1 MIMGQQARWTHEMR
15 PTSLGVLACPH
26 CLGALSLPSVSS
38 NSWPTAELECADEKL
53 RFPVV
58 DGIPQLVSPE
68 RAKAV
73 REIADEYSRVWQK
86 DGWGSPSPRY
96 LLNLPDRD
104 TTGRQSAKWRVK
116 ARSVDAL
123 FELLRALP
131 PRRILD
137 LGCGV
142 GWLANQLARRGYEA
156 FAVDIVQDNALG
168 LRAADVY
175 LQAGSLFERVWGE
188 LERPPFLNGTFDAVI
203 CNASLHYA
211 ASLEVALAEVNRV
224 LRTGGLLV
232 VMNSPVHDEA
242 RSAGRAERSFR
253 LRLSQL
259 GASEYLVSRYHH
271 LVRSRLE
278 AAMAA
283 AIGPP
288 RSQPFDPGRGF
299 RLSRHAKGVLLG
311 MELASFPIIWAQKR
325 TEPT

>member
-1 MIMGQQARWTHEMR
+1 MDNQMR
-15 PTSLGVLACPH
+15 PASLAVLACPE
-26 CLGALSLPSVSS
+26 CLGALSLPGVSS
-38 NSWPTAELECADEKL
+38 NSWPTVELECTDEKL
-53 RFPVV
+53 RFPVI

-73 REIADEYSRVWQK
+73 RAMAEDYSRVWQK
-86 DGWGSPSPRY
+86 DGWGSASPQY

-104 TTGRQSAKWRVK
+104 TTGRQSGKWRVK
-116 ARSVDAL
+116 ARSMDAL
-123 FELLRALP
+123 FDLFRALP
-131 PRRILD
+131 TRRVLD

-142 GWLANQLARRGYEA
+142 GWLTDRLARRGYEA

-175 LQAGSLFERVWGE
+175 LRAGSVFDRVWGE
-188 LERPPFLNGTFDAVI
+188 LERPPFLAGTFDAVI

-211 ASLEVALAEVNRV
+211 ASLDRALAEVNRV
-224 LRTGGLLV
+224 LRPNGVFV
-232 VMNSPVHDEA
+232 VMNSPVHNDA
-242 RSAGRAERSFR
+242 RSADRAERSFR

-271 LVRSRLE
+271 FVRSTLE

-283 AIGPP
+283 SIGPP
-288 RSQPFDPGRGF
+288 RSQRFDPGRRF
-299 RLSRHAKGVLLG
+299 RLSRRAKGILLD